1 MRKENKIK
9 IKNIWREINMS
20 LKKNMSKL
28 VSLGLVGVLSAGILV
43 GCGNS
48 NQGGNTSDLKGTV
61 IIDGSSTVFP
71 ISEGVAEEFGK
82 QNQGVDVTVG
92 TSGTG
97 GGFEKFLKGEID
109 IANASR
115 GIKDEEKAEAEK
127 AGIKYKEIEV
137 AYDGIT
143 IAVNPQNTWAK
154 DITLDELK
162 KIWEPNS
169 TVKMWSDVRSEWP
182 KEEIKLYGPGSESG
196 TFEYFTEEVT
206 GEAGAIRTDYTGSED
221 DNVLVTGVAG
231 DKNAMG
237 FFGYSYYYENQD
249 KLKAISVNG
258 VVPTQET
265 IQNKT
270 YAPLS
275 RPLYIYVSE
284 KALVEKPEV
293 KAYVEFY
300 LGEVGKEIVSQVGY
314 VALPDAEYASK
325 LKEVQEVK

>member
-1 MRKENKIK
+1 
-9 IKNIWREINMS
+9 MS
-20 LKKNMSKL
+20 LKKNIKKIT
-28 VSLGLVGVLSAGILV
+28 SLGLVGILSAGILV

-48 NQGGNTSDLKGTV
+48 NQGGSTSDLTGTV

-71 ISEGVAEEFGK
+71 ITEGVAEEFNK
-82 QNQGVDVTVG
+82 ENQGVNVTVG
-92 TSGTG
+92 TSGSG
-97 GGFEKFLKGEID
+97 GGFEKLLKGEID

-115 GIKDEEKAEAEK
+115 KIKDEEVAEAEK
-127 AGIKYKEIEV
+127 AGIKFKEIEV

-143 IAVNPQNTWAK
+143 VAVNPQNTWAK
-154 DITLDELK
+154 DITTDELK
-162 KIWEPNS
+162 KIWEPDS
-169 TVKMWSDVRSEWP
+169 TVKMWSDVRPEWP

-196 TFEYFTEEVT
+196 TFEYFTEEIT
-206 GEAGAIRTDYTGSED
+206 GEAGAIRTDYTASED

-237 FFGYSYYYENQD
+237 FFGFSYYYENQD
-249 KLKAISVNG
+249 KLAAVSVNG
-258 VVPTQET
+258 VLPTQET

-284 KALVEKPEV
+284 KALAEKPEV
-293 KAYVEFY
+293 KAYVGFY

-314 VALPDAEYASK
+314 VALPDSEYESQ

>member
-1 MRKENKIK
+1 
-9 IKNIWREINMS
+9 MS

-43 GCGNS
+43 GCGSS

-82 QNQGVDVTVG
+82 QNQGVNVTVG
-92 TSGTG
+92 TSGSG

-109 IANASR
+109 IADASR
-115 GIKDEEKAEAEK
+115 GIKDEEIAEAEK

-143 IAVNPQNTWAK
+143 VVVNPQNTWAK
-154 DITLDELK
+154 DITTDELK

-169 TVKMWSDVRSEWP
+169 TVKMWSDVRPEWP

-196 TFEYFTEEVT
+196 TFEYFTEEIT
-206 GEAGAIRTDYTGSED
+206 GKAGAIRTDYTGSED

-237 FFGYSYYYENQD
+237 FFGYSYYYENKD
-249 KLKAISVNG
+249 KLAAVSVNG
-258 VVPTQET
+258 VAPTQET

-284 KALVEKPEV
+284 KALLEKPEV

-314 VALPDAEYASK
+314 VALPDSEYANK
-325 LKEVQEVK
+325 LKEVQELK

>member
-1 MRKENKIK
+1 
-9 IKNIWREINMS
+9 MS
-20 LKKNMSKL
+20 LKKNIKKIT
-28 VSLGLVGVLSAGILV
+28 SLGLVGILSAGILV

-48 NQGGNTSDLKGTV
+48 NQGGSTSDLTGTV

-71 ISEGVAEEFGK
+71 ITEGVAEEFNK
-82 QNQGVDVTVG
+82 ENQGVNVTVG
-92 TSGTG
+92 TSGSG
-97 GGFEKFLKGEID
+97 GGFEKLLKGEID

-115 GIKDEEKAEAEK
+115 KIKDEEVAEAEK
-127 AGIKYKEIEV
+127 AGIKFKEIEV

-143 IAVNPQNTWAK
+143 VAVNPQNTWAK
-154 DITLDELK
+154 DITTDELK
-162 KIWEPNS
+162 KIWEPDS
-169 TVKMWSDVRSEWP
+169 TVKMWSDVRPEWP

-196 TFEYFTEEVT
+196 TFEYFTEEIT
-206 GEAGAIRTDYTGSED
+206 GEAGAIRTDYTASED

-237 FFGYSYYYENQD
+237 FFGFSYYYENQD
-249 KLKAISVNG
+249 KLAAVSVNG
-258 VVPTQET
+258 VLPTQET

-284 KALVEKPEV
+284 KALAEKPEV

-314 VALPDAEYASK
+314 VALPDSEYESQ